1 MMVCFVPSFFPLD
14 FLDENLD
21 LIESVSDGFLPTLS

>member
-1 MMVCFVPSFFPLD
+1 MKVCFLLSFFPRD

-21 LIESVSDGFLPTLS
+21 LIESVSEGFPTYS